1 MDDILGNISKQWNK
15 HHVVYMSNALMP
27 CEMLEKEFCVHFVL
41 SSPHAPPL
49 ELIGGVRKSIEK
61 VADDGII
68 AWDCKLCQE
77 VMLIPYKLFLAS
89 DNPMQAKECSHGGLK
104 CNYFCQTCKVGGTT
118 AKKKSDKG
126 YCKIF
131 KSGELRT
138 PSSMLEDV
146 KEQIELAKKPGGT
159 DKVKMQ
165 SCEFEAALTG
175 QSIDDVI
182 NPLLGMAGV
191 NIHQDMP
198 TEILHTI
205 LLSIVKYY
213 CGQTVYILD
222 KAHLL
227 DTFQT
232 CLESINKYGL
242 NSPTLHANYIVQ
254 FKGGLIGKHFKSLA
268 QVMPFLIYDL
278 ILQMVLKGWTV
289 IDKLVVLLWHMEI
302 DNIEDY
308 LVCYIHY

>member
-1 MDDILGNISKQWNK
+1 
-15 HHVVYMSNALMP
+15 
-27 CEMLEKEFCVHFVL
+27 
-41 SSPHAPPL
+41 
-49 ELIGGVRKSIEK
+49 
-61 VADDGII
+61 
-68 AWDCKLCQE
+68 
-77 VMLIPYKLFLAS
+77 
-89 DNPMQAKECSHGGLK
+89 
-104 CNYFCQTCKVGGTT
+104 
-118 AKKKSDKG
+118 
-126 YCKIF
+126 
-131 KSGELRT
+131 
-138 PSSMLEDV
+138 
-146 KEQIELAKKPGGT
+146 
-159 DKVKMQ
+159 
-165 SCEFEAALTG
+165 
-175 QSIDDVI
+175 
-182 NPLLGMAGV
+182 
-191 NIHQDMP
+191 MP

-308 LVCYIHY
+308 LANLSQTIDDFLSISAQCALSILSMKANFHFLLHLPMVI